1 MKYFHIMINYKQ
13 LILPV
18 CRLLDIDENDI
29 YCNKLLFQNNQ
40 YCGFRKELPI
50 NQPNGK
56 AGIIATFMKDHNLQH
71 CVMIGDGATDLET
84 ASVVDCFIGYGGV
97 IEREIVKQQAS
108 FFCTSFPSLLSL
120 YCMNMSIQFFSFFC

>member
-1 MKYFHIMINYKQ
+1 MKYYYIIHHSKQ
-13 LILPV
+13 FILPV
-18 CRLLDIDENDI
+18 CKLLDIEEKDI

-56 AGIIATFMKDHNLQH
+56 AGIIESFMKSHDLQH